1 MCTSILYTLSLV
13 PGVLHQGT
21 WYLVPWYLVHGTGQ
35 LCHQL
40 MLPLYPACK
49 WGMRCRCS
57 ELQSRPKPANSAK
70 LNCWGSREPSLLYA
84 CLLFEHADIIET
96 LTILS
101 KYCETLLINTPP
113 HLVLLDP
120 TARKQQCRSLIH
132 GIRLNYEATWDIEE
146 DIPRSMASCTSTH
159 YASILPLL
167 LFIFFIHSLPIVSS

>member
-1 MCTSILYTLSLV
+1 M
-13 PGVLHQGT
+13 HQGT
-21 WYLVPWYLVHGTGQ
+21 WYLVPWYLVHGTRQ

-96 LTILS
+96 LTIYIEQMLHNLVNQHS
-101 KYCETLLINTPP
+101 STLGSTWSNCKKTAVQIINTWHEIEPA
-113 HLVLLDP
+113 V
-120 TARKQQCRSLIH
+120 
-132 GIRLNYEATWDIEE
+132 ATWDIEE

-167 LFIFFIHSLPIVSS
+167 LFIFFIHSLPIISS